1 MVSQEPSQGIGSLSE
16 PEGLPDCDWI
26 WSQAGVTDDNCRH
39 NILSIFFLLKG
50 ETYLVLFLV
59 LFLSIFPFVP
69 AIRHFSRSQDQRPSH
84 EQLTGGSIDLG
95 VTVQVVTA
103 HDGGEVTA
111 AGV

>member
-1 MVSQEPSQGIGSLSE
+1 MTIAGITFS
-16 PEGLPDCDWI
+16 
-26 WSQAGVTDDNCRH
+26 AF
-39 NILSIFFLLKG
+39 FFLLKG

-69 AIRHFSRSQDQRPSH
+69 AIRHFCHFSRSQDQRPSQ